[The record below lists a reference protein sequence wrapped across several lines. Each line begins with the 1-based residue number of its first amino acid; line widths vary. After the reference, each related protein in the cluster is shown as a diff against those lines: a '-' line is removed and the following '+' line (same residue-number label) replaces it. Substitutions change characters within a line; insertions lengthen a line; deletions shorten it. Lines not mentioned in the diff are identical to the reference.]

1 MAIRLT
7 IVDPAQPDTEHT
19 RGFVQ
24 DRVVIGRARYC
35 DICLP
40 EMAVS
45 TRHAEIRLE
54 KTDYA
59 IADLGSLNGTRVG
72 GRELVPH
79 RPHML
84 RNGDSIGIAGFEIRF
99 CLGVAPGPAEP
110 RDASVRQ
117 ARQMLAAMLARSGEP
132 RPDLALVVLDGPG
145 NASRYSLPEGS
156 AELLI
161 GRSRDADIRLDD
173 RDVSREHAVLRI
185 SESGELSLRDLGSR
199 NGISIGDELVGSAP
213 LRPGDSFVLGG
224 TTLAVEHPLEAPLTS
239 VMEAPEEET
248 SSYSPLVETPR
259 ADEDDPTEDEPAA
272 GDEAESDDSAN
283 ETPDPEAREEEL
295 PVGPPDP
302 MAYPGQP
309 GYVRTEREIR
319 RPDLE
324 AGSDFGLIVVGAII
338 VVAAVVGLVLLL
350 T

>member
-7 IVDPAQPDTEHT
+7 IIDPARPDTEHT

-24 DRVVIGRARYC
+24 DRVVIGRARFC

-54 KTDYA
+54 GTDYA

-72 GRELVPH
+72 GVELVPH
-79 RPHML
+79 RPRML
-84 RNGDSIGIAGFEIRF
+84 KNGDSIGIAGFEIRF
-99 CLGVAPGPAEP
+99 RLGVAPGPAEP

-132 RPDLALVVLDGPG
+132 RPGLALLVLDGPG
-145 NASRYSLPEGS
+145 KASRHSLPEGP
-156 AELLI
+156 AQLVI
-161 GRSRDADIRLDD
+161 GRAREADIRLDD
-173 RDVSREHAVLRI
+173 RDVSREHAVLQVDER
-185 SESGELSLRDLGSR
+185 GELSLRDLGSR
-199 NGISIGDELVGSAP
+199 HGISIGGELVESAP
-213 LRPGDSFVLGG
+213 LRPGVSFVLGG
-224 TTLAVEHPLEAPLTS
+224 TTLAVEHPLEAPLAS

-248 SSYSPLVETPR
+248 SSYSPLVETERPEER
-259 ADEDDPTEDEPAA
+259 DPFGDEPADA
-272 GDEAESDDSAN
+272 AESDDSED

-302 MAYPGQP
+302 MAYPGQA

-319 RPDLE
+319 RPELE
-324 AGSDFGLIVVGAII
+324 DGSDFGLIVVGAII

-350 T
+350 A